1 MSAKKKNQ
9 QAPVLEKWKP
19 IWQKYSLYICGGLLI
34 LLLLFSFLLW
44 YKTVHAPAAVSDVI
58 RQNVEKFAAGDGTAV
73 FEVLTVTDRNATLK
87 MESPELDLED
97 VVLLYSP
104 EGIDAGKIDGISI
117 GRVRIKGDFRT
128 ACRKLLDLRKRRY
141 LQLAGN
147 VTIREVVYGK
157 QTFRDLVMALDTF
170 KGTLDGSTEIA
181 YDPDKNQLHLKNNVF
196 FVPEMF
202 FTEAEWKLIPWSMH
216 FFNLPSG
223 NDTFRAQ
230 ELVMDLTETVHPFKR
245 IVKLQAENL
254 VDSYHLDADPV
265 SRWADSIRYDAQT
278 GALEV
283 ICYDE
288 HPRRS
293 GVKKTERKPHIILN
307 ATLNADDGVTFREK
321 EFDTQDGRFE
331 YRYEGKIDKT
341 GKVDAKGRAFRRMGG
356 IPAQELISEFG
367 DGPGKDTYKQYAFS
381 TPDFTARIP
390 EVVVTYVPGSSVY
403 LFKNAELTFHG
414 IPFTAKDIF
423 ADWNFHGNGTFS
435 IGTVCENGRKIGSIS
450 AGKRD
455 RNGFTGKAHLYG
467 LDGTLNGKLFPV
479 PVQQARHWE
488 AWKWEYTLTFPR
500 QQIKNAGRDLLPA
513 NSPVRLQGFAALK
526 MDHKG
531 LFDLVIDNG
540 ELDLSP
546 VKLSNFSLSTG
557 TQTFAFDGI
566 DFCGIKFG
574 KGQGKYHLEN
584 GKFHLDG
591 VTFDW
596 CGGKCRLLPQL
607 ENDSYQLDCSDLLL
621 PELFKSLGIG
631 SFEGT
636 GRISGKIPLT
646 VAADGTLTLGKTAFY
661 SVPGGSETLKGTLH
675 ENYSSGDPAYTFV
688 ADVMRSMKYDWVRL
702 DLEPVL
708 ENGKYTLRVSFRGKP
723 GQPLN
728 YELAPGADGSATIRK
743 SEKTRSFGYLNLS
756 LNLGLNPDPEKVR
769 NAVRNLHP

>member
-1 MSAKKKNQ
+1 MSAKKKSQ
-9 QAPVLEKWKP
+9 QTSVLKKLKP
-19 IWQKYSLYICGGLLI
+19 LWQKYSLYICGALLV

-44 YKTVHAPAAVSDVI
+44 YKTVHTPAAVSDAI
-58 RQNVEKFAAGDGTAV
+58 RQNVEKFATGDGTAV

-87 MESPELDLED
+87 MESSELDLED
-97 VVLLYSP
+97 VVLSYP
-104 EGIDAGKIDGISI
+104 EGSDAGKIDGISI

-128 ACRKLLDLRKRRY
+128 ACRKLLDLRNRRY

-147 VTIREVVYGK
+147 VTIREIVYGE
-157 QTFRDLVMALDTF
+157 QTFRDLVMSLDTF

-202 FTEAEWKLIPWSMH
+202 FTEAEWKQVPVFMY

-223 NDTFRAQ
+223 DDTFRAQ

-254 VDSYHLDADPV
+254 VDSYHLDANPV
-265 SRWADSIRYDAQT
+265 GRYADSIRYDAQT

-283 ICYDE
+283 IYHNE
-288 HPRRS
+288 HPLVS
-293 GVKKTERKPHIILN
+293 GEGKPDIILN

-341 GKVDAKGRAFRRMGG
+341 GKVDVKGRANLELLGG
-356 IPAQELISEFG
+356 VPAQERISEFG
-367 DGPGKDTYKQYAFS
+367 YDWCKDIYKQYAFS

-390 EVVVTYVPGSSVY
+390 EVVVNIVPGSNDYS
-403 LFKNAELTFHG
+403 FKNAELTFHG

-423 ADWNFHGNGTFS
+423 ADWNYHGNGTFS

-455 RNGFTGKAHLYG
+455 LNGFTGKAHLYG

-479 PVQQARHWE
+479 PVQEARHWE
-488 AWKWEYTLTFPR
+488 AWKWEYTIAFPR

-540 ELDLSP
+540 ELDLAP

-557 TQTFAFDGI
+557 AQNFAFDGI

-584 GKFHLDG
+584 GKLHLDG
-591 VTFDW
+591 MTFDW

-607 ENDSYQLDCSDLLL
+607 EKGCYLLDCSDLLL
-621 PELFKSLGIG
+621 SELFKSLGIG
-631 SFEGT
+631 TFEGA
-636 GRISGKIPLT
+636 GRVSGKIPLM
-646 VAADGTLTLGKTAFY
+646 VADDRTLTLGETAFY
-661 SVPGGSETLKGTLH
+661 SVPGSREILKGTLH
-675 ENYSSGDPAYTFV
+675 ENHHSGDITYTFV
-688 ADVMRSMKYDWVRL
+688 ADVMRNMKYDWVRL
-702 DLEPVL
+702 ELLPPAEG
-708 ENGKYTLRVSFRGKP
+708 GKYTLRVSFRGKP
-723 GQPLN
+723 DQALN
-728 YELAPGADGSATIRK
+728 YELVPGANGSTMIRK
-743 SEKTRSFGYLNLS
+743 TETARPYGYLNLS
-756 LNLGLNPDPEKVR
+756 LNLSLNLDQNTVKHAIR
-769 NAVRNLHP
+769 NIHP

>member
-157 QTFRDLVMALDTF
+157 QTFRDLVMSLDTF

-181 YDPDKNQLHLKNNVF
+181 YDPDKNQLYLKNNVF

-202 FTEAEWKLIPWSMH
+202 FTEAEWKLIPHFMY

-223 NDTFRAQ
+223 EDSFRAQ

-283 ICYDE
+283 IYYDE

-293 GVKKTERKPHIILN
+293 GVKKTARKPHTILN
-307 ATLNADDGVTFREK
+307 ATLNVDDGVTFREK
-321 EFDTQDGRFE
+321 EFDTQDGSLE
-331 YRYEGKIDKT
+331 YRYEGKIDKM
-341 GKVDAKGRAFRRMGG
+341 GKVDAKGRVRRLGG
-356 IPAQELISEFG
+356 ILAQEWIREFG
-367 DGPGKDTYKQYAFS
+367 DGPGKETYKQYAFS

-390 EVVVTYVPGSSVY
+390 EVVVTYAPGSNDYS
-403 LFKNAELTFHG
+403 FKNAELTFHG

-423 ADWNFHGNGTFS
+423 ADWNYHGNGTFS

-455 RNGFTGKAHLYG
+455 LNGFTGKAHLYG

-500 QQIKNAGRDLLPA
+500 QQIKNAGRDLLPV

-540 ELDLSP
+540 ELDLAP

-557 TQTFAFDGI
+557 TQSFAFDGI

-584 GKFHLDG
+584 GKLHLDG
-591 VTFDW
+591 MTFDW
-596 CGGKCRLLPQL
+596 CGGKCSLLPQL
-607 ENDSYQLDCSDLLL
+607 EKGCYLLDCSDLLL
-621 PELFKSLGIG
+621 SELFKSLGIG
-631 SFEGT
+631 TFEGA
-636 GRISGKIPLT
+636 GRVSGKIPLM
-646 VAADGTLTLGKTAFY
+646 VADDRTLTLGKTAFY
-661 SVPGGSETLKGTLH
+661 SVPGSREILKGTLH
-675 ENYSSGDPAYTFV
+675 ENHHSGDITYTFV
-688 ADVMRSMKYDWVRL
+688 ADVMRNMKYDWVRL
-702 DLEPVL
+702 ELLPPADG
-708 ENGKYTLRVSFRGKP
+708 GKYTLRVSFRGKP
-723 GQPLN
+723 DQALN
-728 YELAPGADGSATIRK
+728 YELVPGANGSTMIRK
-743 SEKTRSFGYLNLS
+743 TETARPYGYLNLS
-756 LNLGLNPDPEKVR
+756 LNLSLNLDQNTVKHAIR
-769 NAVRNLHP
+769 NIHP

>member
-9 QAPVLEKWKP
+9 QTALPENLKSL
-19 IWQKYSLYICGGLLI
+19 WQKYSLYICGGLLV

-44 YKTVHAPAAVSDVI
+44 YKTVHTPAAVSDTI
-58 RQNVEKFAAGDGTAV
+58 RQNVQKFATGDGSAV
-73 FEVLTVTDRNATLK
+73 FEILTVTDRNAILK
-87 MESPELDLED
+87 MEAPELDLED
-97 VVLLYSP
+97 VILSYP
-104 EGIDAGKIDGISI
+104 EGSDARKIDGISI

-147 VTIREVVYGK
+147 VTIREIVYGE
-157 QTFRDLVMALDTF
+157 QTFRDLVMSLDTF

-181 YDPDKNQLHLKNNVF
+181 YDPEKNQLHLKNNVF

-202 FTEAEWKLIPWSMH
+202 FTEAEWKLIPH
-216 FFNLPSG
+216 FMYFFRLPSG
-223 NDTFRAQ
+223 EDSFRAQ

-283 ICYDE
+283 IFYDE

-293 GVKKTERKPHIILN
+293 GVKKTERKPHTILN

-321 EFDTQDGRFE
+321 DFDTQDGRVE

-341 GKVDAKGRAFRRMGG
+341 GKVDAKGRTYLKLGG
-356 IPAQELISEFG
+356 VPAQEGIREFG
-367 DGPGKDTYKQYAFS
+367 DGTSKETYKQYAFS

-390 EVVVTYVPGSSVY
+390 EVVVTYSPGSNDYS
-403 LFKNAELTFHG
+403 FKNAELTFHG

-423 ADWNFHGNGTFS
+423 ADWNYHGNGTFS

-455 RNGFTGKAHLYG
+455 LNGFTGKAHLYG

-479 PVQQARHWE
+479 PVQQARYWE

-513 NSPVRLQGFAALK
+513 NSPVRLQGFASLK

-584 GKFHLDG
+584 GKIHLDG

-596 CGGKCRLLPQL
+596 CGGKGKLLPQL
-607 ENDSYQLDCSDLLL
+607 ESGSYLLDCSDLLL
-621 PELFKSLGIG
+621 SELFKALEIG
-631 SFEGT
+631 VFEGAGRVS
-636 GRISGKIPLT
+636 GRIPLSIME
-646 VAADGTLTLGKTAFY
+646 DGVLTLGKMAFY

-675 ENYSSGDPAYTFV
+675 ENFSSGDPAYTFV
-688 ADVMRSMKYDWVRL
+688 ADVMRNMKYDWVRL
-702 DLEPVL
+702 DMDPVP
-708 ENGKYTLRVSFRGKP
+708 ENGKYTLRISFRGKP

-728 YELAPGADGSATIRK
+728 YELAPGADGSAMIRK
-743 SEKTRSFGYLNLS
+743 SETARNFGYLNLS
-756 LNLGLNPDPEKVR
+756 LNLSLNLDPEKFR
-769 NAVRNLHP
+769 NAVRHLSR

>member
-1 MSAKKKNQ
+1 MSAKKKSQ
-9 QAPVLEKWKP
+9 QTALPEKLKP
-19 IWQKYSLYICGGLLI
+19 LWQKYSLYICGGLLI

-44 YKTVHAPAAVSDVI
+44 YKTVHTPAAVSDVI
-58 RQNVEKFAAGDGTAV
+58 RQNVEKFATGDGTAV

-87 MESPELDLED
+87 MKSPELDLED

-128 ACRKLLDLRKRRY
+128 ACRKLLDLRNRRY
-141 LQLAGN
+141 LQMTGN

-157 QTFRDLVMALDTF
+157 QTFRDLVMALDTL

-202 FTEAEWKLIPWSMH
+202 FTEAEWKQVPVFMY

-223 NDTFRAQ
+223 DDTFRAQ

-254 VDSYHLDADPV
+254 VDSYHLDANPV
-265 SRWADSIRYDAQT
+265 GRYADSIRYDAQT

-283 ICYDE
+283 IYYNE
-288 HPRRS
+288 HPLVS
-293 GVKKTERKPHIILN
+293 GERKPHRILN
-307 ATLNADDGVTFREK
+307 ATLNVDDGVTFREK

-341 GKVDAKGRAFRRMGG
+341 GEVDVKGRANLKLLGG
-356 IPAQELISEFG
+356 VPAQERISEFG
-367 DGPGKDTYKQYAFS
+367 YDWCKDIYKQYAFS

-390 EVVVTYVPGSSVY
+390 EVVVNIVPGSNDYS
-403 LFKNAELTFHG
+403 FKNAELTFHG

-423 ADWNFHGNGTFS
+423 ADWNYHGNGTFT

-455 RNGFTGKAHLYG
+455 LNGFTGKAHLYG

-540 ELDLSP
+540 ELDLAP

-557 TQTFAFDGI
+557 TQSFAFDGI

-584 GKFHLDG
+584 GKLHLDG
-591 VTFDW
+591 MTFDW
-596 CGGKCRLLPQL
+596 CGGKCSLLPQL
-607 ENDSYQLDCSDLLL
+607 EKGRYLLDCSDLLL
-621 PELFKSLGIG
+621 PELFKSLGVG
-631 SFEGT
+631 NFEGT
-636 GRISGKIPLT
+636 GRVSGRIPLS
-646 VAADGTLTLGKTAFY
+646 VAEDGMLVLEKTAFY
-661 SVPGGSETLKGTLH
+661 SVPGNSETLKGTLH
-675 ENYSSGDPAYTFV
+675 ENHRSGDIAYTFV
-688 ADVMRSMKYDWVRL
+688 TDVMRNMKYDWVRL
-702 DLEPVL
+702 DLTPPADDR
-708 ENGKYTLRVSFRGKP
+708 GKYTLRISFRGKP
-723 GQPLN
+723 DQALN
-728 YELAPGADGSATIRK
+728 YELVPGANGNTMIRK
-743 SEKTRSFGYLNLS
+743 TEKAGNFGYLHLS
-756 LNLGLNPDPEKVR
+756 VNPGLNLDQNTVKQAIR
-769 NAVRNLHP
+769 NIYQ

>member
-9 QAPVLEKWKP
+9 QTSVLKKLNP
-19 IWQKYSLYICGGLLI
+19 LWQKYSVYICGGLLI
-34 LLLLFSFLLW
+34 LLLIFSFLLW
-44 YKTVHAPAAVSDVI
+44 YKTVHAPAAVADTI

-73 FEVLTVTDRNATLK
+73 FEVLTVTDRNASLK

-104 EGIDAGKIDGISI
+104 EGINAGKIDDISI

-128 ACRKLLDLRKRRY
+128 ACRKLLELRKHRSLRM
-141 LQLAGN
+141 AGN
-147 VTIREVVYGK
+147 VTIREIVYGEHSFK
-157 QTFRDLVMALDTF
+157 DLVMSLDTL
-170 KGTLDGSTEIA
+170 KGTLDGGTEIA
-181 YDPDKNQLHLKNNVF
+181 YDPDKNQLQLKNNVF

-202 FTEAEWKLIPWSMH
+202 FTEAEWKLIPH
-216 FFNLPSG
+216 FMYFFRLPSG
-223 NDTFRAQ
+223 EDSFRAQ

-283 ICYDE
+283 IYYNR

-293 GVKKTERKPHIILN
+293 GVKKTKRKPHTILN

-321 EFDTQDGRFE
+321 EFDTQDGSLE

-341 GKVDAKGRAFRRMGG
+341 GKVDAKGRVRRLGG
-356 IPAQELISEFG
+356 ILAQEYISEFG
-367 DGPGKDTYKQYAFS
+367 DGPAKDTFKQYAFS

-390 EVVVTYVPGSSVY
+390 EFVLTIVPGSNDYS
-403 LFKNAELTFHG
+403 FKNAELTFHG

-423 ADWNFHGNGTFS
+423 VDWNSKGNGTFT

-450 AGKRD
+450 SGKRD
-455 RNGFTGKAHLYG
+455 SKGFTGKAQFYG
-467 LDGTLNGKLFPV
+467 LDGTLNGKLLPV
-479 PVQQARHWE
+479 AVRPPRNWE
-488 AWKWEYTLTFPR
+488 AWKWEYTITFPR

-540 ELDLSP
+540 ELDLAP

-584 GKFHLDG
+584 GKLRLDG

-596 CGGKCRLLPQL
+596 CGGKGKLLPQL
-607 ENDSYQLDCSDLLL
+607 ENGRYLLDCSDLLL
-621 PELFKSLGIG
+621 SELFKALEIG
-631 SFEGT
+631 VFEGAGRVS
-636 GRISGKIPLT
+636 GRIPLK
-646 VAADGTLTLGKTAFY
+646 VAEDGTLTLDKMAFY
-661 SVPGGSETLKGTLH
+661 SVPGASETLKGTLH
-675 ENYSSGDPAYTFV
+675 ENYKSGDPAYTFV
-688 ADVMRSMKYDWVRL
+688 ADVMRNMKYDWVRL
-702 DLEPVL
+702 DLDPVP
-708 ENGKYTLRVSFRGKP
+708 ENGKYTLRISFRGKP
-723 GQPLN
+723 GQPMN
-728 YELAPGADGSATIRK
+728 YEIAPGADGSASIRQ
-743 SEKTRSFGYLNLS
+743 SGTARNFGYLNLS
-756 LNLGLNPDPEKVR
+756 LNLSLNLDPEKVR
-769 NAVRNLHP
+769 NAVRNLHR

>member
-9 QAPVLEKWKP
+9 QTSVLKKLTP
-19 IWQKYSLYICGGLLI
+19 LWQKYSVYICGGLLV

-44 YKTVHAPAAVSDVI
+44 YRTVHAPTAVADTI
-58 RQNVEKFAAGDGTAV
+58 RQKVEKFAAGDGTAV
-73 FEVLTVTDRNATLK
+73 FEVLTVTDRNASLK
-87 MESPELDLED
+87 MELPELDLED
-97 VVLLYSP
+97 VVLFYSP
-104 EGIDAGKIDGISI
+104 EGIGNRKIDGISI

-128 ACRKLLDLRKRRY
+128 ACRKLLDLRKRRS
-141 LQLAGN
+141 LRMAEI
-147 VTIREVVYGK
+147 VTIREIVYGK
-157 QTFRDLVMALDTF
+157 QTFRDLVMSLDTF

-181 YDPDKNQLHLKNNVF
+181 YDPDKNQLHLRNNVF

-254 VDSYHLDADPV
+254 IDSYLLDDDTGY
-265 SRWADSIRYDAQT
+265 ADSIRYDAQT

-283 ICYDE
+283 IYYDR

-293 GVKKTERKPHIILN
+293 GERKPHIILN

-331 YRYEGKIDKT
+331 YRCEGKIDKT
-341 GKVDAKGRAFRRMGG
+341 GKVDAKGRANLKLLGG
-356 IPAQELISEFG
+356 VPAQERISEFG
-367 DGPGKDTYKQYAFS
+367 DGPSKDTYKQYAFS

-390 EVVVTYVPGSSVY
+390 EVVVTYAPGNNGYS
-403 LFKNAELTFHG
+403 FKNAELTFHG

-423 ADWNFHGNGTFS
+423 ADWNYHGNGTFS

-479 PVQQARHWE
+479 PVQEARHWE
-488 AWKWEYTLTFPR
+488 AWKWEYTITFPR

-540 ELDLSP
+540 ELDLAP

-584 GKFHLDG
+584 GKFRLDG

-596 CGGKCRLLPQL
+596 CGGKGKLLPQL
-607 ENDSYQLDCSDLLL
+607 ENGRYLLDCSDLLL
-621 PELFKSLGIG
+621 SELFKALEIG
-631 SFEGT
+631 VFEGAGRVS
-636 GRISGKIPLT
+636 GRIPLK
-646 VAADGTLTLGKTAFY
+646 VAEDGTLTLDKMAFY
-661 SVPGGSETLKGTLH
+661 SVPGASETLKGTLH
-675 ENYSSGDPAYTFV
+675 ENYKSGDPAYTFV
-688 ADVMRSMKYDWVRL
+688 ADVMRNMKYDWVRL
-702 DLEPVL
+702 DLDPVP
-708 ENGKYTLRVSFRGKP
+708 ENGKYTLRISFRGKP
-723 GQPLN
+723 GQPMN
-728 YELAPGADGSATIRK
+728 YEIAPGADGSAAIRK
-743 SEKTRSFGYLNLS
+743 SETARNFGYLNLS
-756 LNLGLNPDPEKVR
+756 LNLSLNPDPEKVR
-769 NAVRNLHP
+769 NAVRNLHR